1 MLFYDEDLHIFYSR
15 SQVMASIVILF
26 DLLLIAICILKSAAF
41 TKMMYSSDSDEEFI
55 TKRVD
60 RGIFQLKFSE
70 LRG

>member
-1 MLFYDEDLHIFYSR
+1 
-15 SQVMASIVILF
+15 MASIVILF

-41 TKMMYSSDSDEEFI
+41 TKMMYMYSSDSDEEFI